1 MEGVCFGFRA
11 PPDGEAHV
19 RCSRSQLIERRS
31 LHADCAQYFF
41 LHLCWRCVQSA
52 AVCRR
57 ELSIAYRLIP
67 GTWCADLTAAL
78 PCLECS
84 GERHRS
90 TCAGHFRFLVSSR
103 CKPDCGDQAPILCM
117 SAYSQKLACAFAYQS
132 GRQRSGR
139 RSTWSGRSSTA
150 GSGVSQPSAAV
161 FRQNKNT
168 PGFLLPGVFFIG
180 DCEKISWYRC
190 SWSQAGCCRH
200 R

>member
-19 RCSRSQLIERRS
+19 RCSRSQLTKRRS
-31 LHADCAQYFF
+31 ELLHAGCAQHFF
-41 LHLCWRCVQSA
+41 LHLCWRCTDP
-52 AVCRR
+52 VCSQLLYAG
-57 ELSIAYRLIP
+57 ENFPIVCRLIP
-67 GTWCADLTAAL
+67 GTWCAGLTAAL

-84 GERHRS
+84 GEWHRS

-139 RSTWSGRSSTA
+139 WNCLRRQAQHSWQRSFTAVCRCFQTEQKHPRISASG
-150 GSGVSQPSAAV
+150 
-161 FRQNKNT
+161 
-168 PGFLLPGVFFIG
+168 GVF
-180 DCEKISWYRC
+180 YR
-190 SWSQAGCCRH
+190 GL
-200 R
+200 

>member
-1 MEGVCFGFRA
+1 MCFAFRT

-31 LHADCAQYFF
+31 LHADCAQHFF
-41 LHLCWRCVQSA
+41 LHLCWRCAQSA

-67 GTWCADLTAAL
+67 GARCAPAWIAAL

-84 GERHRS
+84 GEWHRS

-117 SAYSQKLACAFAYQS
+117 SAHSQKLACAFAYQS
-132 GRQRSGR
+132 GRQRSER
-139 RSTWSGRSSTA
+139 RNCLRRQVQHGWQWSFTA
-150 GSGVSQPSAAV
+150 VCRCFQTEQKHPRISASG
-161 FRQNKNT
+161 
-168 PGFLLPGVFFIG
+168 GVF
-180 DCEKISWYRC
+180 YR
-190 SWSQAGCCRH
+190 GL
-200 R
+200 